1 MATEKQIK
9 AKEAKEEREAKEK
22 KRLEKIK
29 KTGIAGKVKPME
41 PKKYNDYGRS
51 GKENPKKRNDMS
63 YKGDPIL
70 NKYLYRGKG
79 YDFSDITKEDK
90 EYLDNKKR
98 DSFLAK
104 GGEVKKYKH
113 GGSVNKN
120 TMATTKGWGASR
132 KT

>member
-51 GKENPKKRNDMS
+51 GKENPKKSTKD
-63 YKGDPIL
+63 GDVISGGKVLPTMEL
-70 NKYLYRGKG
+70 N
-79 YDFSDITKEDK
+79 
-90 EYLDNKKR
+90 
-98 DSFLAK
+98 K

-113 GGSVNKN
+113 GGSVKKN
-120 TMATTKGWGASR
+120 TMATTKGWGKSR